1 MKKKNLKLLDWV
13 LFLGESFLLTWKY
26 WSKIREM
33 WVKPGLCKINSFYF
47 LRAPRMPD
55 FCLAFKTLNVQQTDF
70 LKGWQEIAD
79 IQKNKFNRWLDYQ
92 FIVLGRIVS

>member
-1 MKKKNLKLLDWV
+1 MKKKPKLLDWV

-26 WSKIREM
+26 WRKIREM
-33 WVKPGLCKINSFYF
+33 WVKPGLCKINPFYF

-55 FCLAFKTLNVQQTDF
+55 ICLAFKTLNVQQTDF